1 MYTFIQTQT
10 SFLRSGIRKFLKII
24 SLGFSIFY
32 EFPTIKMGLF
42 KPGKHL
48 LRAAAC
54 VLVAA
59 EEHLSVPLLP
69 GVTDP
74 LRSPRFHR
82 VKTEVCSGG
91 TEHTTGLGSTVA
103 LVSPCRAPSHFSR
116 PPVQEEFT
124 QPSRAH
130 SPQGA
135 PPSRLR
141 LGWLLGTW
149 HWDCSFH
156 FLTDRVGRCA
166 CFSNQ
171 AIYAS
176 LRGVWDFWSGGV

>member
-42 KPGKHL
+42 KPGKHI

-59 EEHLSVPLLP
+59 EEHLSVPRLP

-91 TEHTTGLGSTVA
+91 DRAHHWTRIDGGLGLLMPGPLPLLTPTCAGRVHTA
-103 LVSPCRAPSHFSR
+103 LPSPLP
-116 PPVQEEFT
+116 
-124 QPSRAH
+124 
-130 SPQGA
+130 
-135 PPSRLR
+135 
-141 LGWLLGTW
+141 
-149 HWDCSFH
+149 
-156 FLTDRVGRCA
+156 
-166 CFSNQ
+166 
-171 AIYAS
+171 
-176 LRGVWDFWSGGV
+176 SGGPAFQAAPWLASGNLALGLFLPLPN

>member
-59 EEHLSVPLLP
+59 EEHLSVPRLP

-91 TEHTTGLGSTVA
+91 DRAHHWTRIDGGLGLPMPGPLTSHA
-103 LVSPCRAPSHFSR
+103 HLCRKSS
-116 PPVQEEFT
+116 
-124 QPSRAH
+124 H
-130 SPQGA
+130 SP
-135 PPSRLR
+135 PEP
-141 LGWLLGTW
+141 TP
-149 HWDCSFH
+149 
-156 FLTDRVGRCA
+156 
-166 CFSNQ
+166 
-171 AIYAS
+171 
-176 LRGVWDFWSGGV
+176 LRGPRLPGCTLAGFWELGIGTVPSTS

>member
-59 EEHLSVPLLP
+59 EEHLSVPRLP

-103 LVSPCRAPSHFSR
+103 LVSPCRAPSLLTPTCAGRVH
-116 PPVQEEFT
+116 T
-124 QPSRAH
+124 ALPS
-130 SPQGA
+130 PL
-135 PPSRLR
+135 P
-141 LGWLLGTW
+141 
-149 HWDCSFH
+149 
-156 FLTDRVGRCA
+156 
-166 CFSNQ
+166 
-171 AIYAS
+171 
-176 LRGVWDFWSGGV
+176 SGGPAFQAAPRLASGNLALGLFLPLPN